1 MSKPGSK
8 TEKPTPVPY
17 VEPKTSD
24 FEQGALFALEL
35 LKKHVELRT
44 NHMRDLNAE
53 FDVGGVLNGVSNVL
67 FGLQSKFEHDLVKQL
82 FVNRVGAGKAS
93 SSEEKPK

>member
-17 VEPKTSD
+17 VEPESSE
-24 FEQGALFALEL
+24 FERGALFALEL

-44 NHMRDLNAE
+44 NHMRDLNVE
-53 FDVGGVLNGVSNVL
+53 FDVGGVLNGVGNVL

-82 FVNRVGAGKAS
+82 FVNRVGKPS
-93 SSEEKPK
+93 SPEEKPK